1 MKSKLNRNKTP
12 PTKFDHPQLQISRRN
27 IVTFSQLLLSF
38 CLGITN
44 VIAVDLLPVLPCIF
58 LPSLLIEWHIRA
70 FVLGMFVGDIF
81 LLMAAFEF
89 M

>member
-1 MKSKLNRNKTP
+1 MKSKLNRNKMP

-44 VIAVDLLPVLPCIF
+44 VIAVDSLLPILPCIF
-58 LPSLLIEWHIRA
+58 LPSLLIEWHVKA
-70 FVLGMFVGDIF
+70 FGLGMFVGDIF
-81 LLMAAFEF
+81 FARGSI
-89 M
+89 